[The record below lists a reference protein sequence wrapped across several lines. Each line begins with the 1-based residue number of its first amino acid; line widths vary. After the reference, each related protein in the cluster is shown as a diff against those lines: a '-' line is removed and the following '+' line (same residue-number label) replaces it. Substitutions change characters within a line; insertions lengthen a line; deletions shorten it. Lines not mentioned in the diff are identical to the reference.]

1 MNMTKK
7 LMTLVLAILAL
18 TACCPFHYLVP
29 QDKIDYTNSHVGD
42 SLNYAFDVVNIRHT
56 NRKDH
61 CLLYQAMKTDA
72 PTVLNKK
79 DIAVY
84 QDGKPLKFDLVVAQP
99 HKWAKVKK
107 DTVTLKEQSLFLL
120 CTKAKTAPGQTL
132 TIVERNYPC
141 PGDSIVVHINLDDVN
156 KVPGSISKGSM
167 VGQMLPR
174 IHTLEGEANDFA
186 KTATEMMQQMS
197 APLDSTRGE

>member
-1 MNMTKK
+1 MKMTNK
-7 LMTLVLAILAL
+7 LMTLLIVMLVLS
-18 TACCPFHYLVP
+18 ACCPFHYLVP

-42 SLNYAFDVVNIRHT
+42 SLNYAFDVVNIRHS

-61 CLLYQAMKTDA
+61 CLLYQAIRTDA
-72 PTVLNKK
+72 PTLLNKK
-79 DIAVY
+79 DITIY
-84 QDGKPLKFDLVVAQP
+84 QDGKPLKYDLEVAQP

-107 DTVTLKEQSLFLL
+107 DTVTLQEQSLILL
-120 CTKAKTAPGQTL
+120 CTKAKTALGQSL

-141 PGDSIVVHINLDDVN
+141 PGDSIVVRINLDDVN

-174 IHTLEGEANDFA
+174 IHTLEGEANEFA
-186 KTATEMMQQMS
+186 KIATEMIQQRS
-197 APLDSTRGE
+197 APQDTIKGK